1 MPPAPVTANT
11 TVHDTPPVAQDQ
23 DTKAAPTTPSAAE
36 NSTTS
41 TTFSTS
47 TGPSEAEMREIEARA
62 RAYAAD
68 KLERLSDLLD
78 RLRVNLVEAN
88 ANGSTPPPPPP
99 PTPDEPRMV

>member
-1 MPPAPVTANT
+1 
-11 TVHDTPPVAQDQ
+11 
-23 DTKAAPTTPSAAE
+23 
-36 NSTTS
+36 
-41 TTFSTS
+41 
-47 TGPSEAEMREIEARA
+47 MREIEARA